1 MPELNAPEARL
12 YAPGLGLMMFSPRVL
27 AYIGQGADFMSELD
41 YEPKG
46 RLYDSLV
53 QTHRV
58 VLLGTGSPQL
68 NYAIRI
74 VPPATAAPRDALKA
88 TEFGLWIEG
97 GLLAIRD
104 GYAPMEWLVE
114 DPYEVRFSVRDGYH
128 RVRALW
134 MPRRNRSDADM
145 HIDLVFE
152 ETNERVFD
160 DGWPTL
166 MYEVNLDS
174 AQDPVPSA

>member
-1 MPELNAPEARL
+1 MPELDVPEARIF
-12 YAPGLGLMMFSPRVL
+12 APGLGLMIFSPRVL
-27 AYIGQGADFMSELD
+27 AHIGQGADFMSELD
-41 YEPKG
+41 NEPKG

-68 NYAIRI
+68 DYVIRV
-74 VPPATAAPRDALKA
+74 VPSATAAPDDALAA

-104 GYAPMEWLVE
+104 GYAPMEWDVE
-114 DPYEVRFSVRDGYH
+114 DPYEVRFSVRDCYYH
-128 RVRALW
+128 VRALW
-134 MPRRNRSDADM
+134 MPRRNRSEDAM

-152 ETNERVFD
+152 ETTERVAG

-166 MYEVNLDS
+166 MWNVFLDL
-174 AQDPVPSA
+174 